1 MESEP
6 QATLV
11 VRGGPNSGAIVALS
25 GGPITMGRRSDNDIV
40 VDETTVSRRH
50 SLIMDTPGGYVVH
63 DLNTTN
69 GTFVNQNR
77 LDQSEH
83 TLRHGDQIRLGGS
96 EVTIMFR
103 QEGPR
108 TMAMS
113 TPPLP
118 EDGAVAPIADQTVM
132 PPVQPA
138 APAAM
143 LEVVDAALLS
153 ALGSRKG
160 SVVSR
165 SALLAELWPDEHDDA
180 VTSLKLDEAV
190 ARLRSQLDQDPDNP
204 VSLVTVGQFG
214 YLLVSLKARR
224 CRME

>member
-1 MESEP
+1 MESEL

-11 VRGGPNSGAIVALS
+11 VRGGQNSGAIVALV

-50 SLIMDTPGGYVVH
+50 SLIMNTPGGYVVR

-69 GTFVNQNR
+69 GTFVNQNK
-77 LDQSEH
+77 LNQSEH
-83 TLRHGDQIRLGGS
+83 MLRHGDQIKLGGS
-96 EVTIMFR
+96 DITIMFR

-108 TMAMS
+108 TLTLDTAS
-113 TPPLP
+113 SVPVEAALP
-118 EDGAVAPIADQTVM
+118 SIPEQT
-132 PPVQPA
+132 VQPA
-138 APAAM
+138 AAAM
-143 LEVVDAALLS
+143 LEIVDATLLS
-153 ALGSRKG
+153 ALGLRKG

-165 SALLAELWPDEHDDA
+165 SELLEELWPDEHDD
-180 VTSLKLDEAV
+180 VGKSLKLDEAV

-214 YLLVSLKARR
+214 YLLV
-224 CRME
+224 

>member
-1 MESEP
+1 MESEL

-11 VRGGPNSGAIVALS
+11 VRGGPNSGAIVALV
-25 GGPITMGRRSDNDIV
+25 GGSITMGRRSDNDIV
-40 VDETTVSRRH
+40 IDETTVPRRH
-50 SLIMDTPGGYVVH
+50 SLIMNTPGGYVVR

-69 GTFVNQNR
+69 GTFVNQNK
-77 LDQSEH
+77 LNQSEH
-83 TLRHGDQIRLGGS
+83 VLRHGDQIKLGGS
-96 EVTIMFR
+96 DITIMFR

-108 TMAMS
+108 TLTLDTAS
-113 TPPLP
+113 SVPVEAALP
-118 EDGAVAPIADQTVM
+118 SIPEQT
-132 PPVQPA
+132 VQPA
-138 APAAM
+138 AAAM
-143 LEVVDAALLS
+143 LEIVDATLLS
-153 ALGSRKG
+153 ALGLRKG

-165 SALLAELWPDEHDDA
+165 SELLEELWPDEHDD
-180 VTSLKLDEAV
+180 VGKSLKLDEAV